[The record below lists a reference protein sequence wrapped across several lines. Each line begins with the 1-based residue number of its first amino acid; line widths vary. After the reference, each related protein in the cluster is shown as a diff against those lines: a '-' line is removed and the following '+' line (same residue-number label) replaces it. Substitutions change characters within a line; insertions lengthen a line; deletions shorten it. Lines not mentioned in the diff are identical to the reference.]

1 MCNKRHHQVAEIVV
15 GNAARNAAHW
25 AKVDEMKRQE
35 DARAW
40 DGIKQYEK
48 YVEPRWENP
57 DEYRRRMADYGGC

>member
-1 MCNKRHHQVAEIVV
+1 MCNKRHHQVAEIRV
-15 GNAARNAAHW
+15 GNAAHF

-40 DGIKQYEK
+40 DGITTYEK
-48 YVEPRWENP
+48 YVAPRWETP

>member
-1 MCNKRHHQVAEIVV
+1 MV

-40 DGIKQYEK
+40 EGIKTYEK
-48 YVEPRWENP
+48 YVEPRRETP